1 MICVSPWGEVLDL
14 PVGSAVADQAFFA
27 QFLPGLMELGAAEAQ
42 NLGDRSVGIE
52 ASPLPVAHHHQKQ
65 IEGHRFMA

>member
-1 MICVSPWGEVLDL
+1 MVSPWGEVLDL
-14 PVGSAVADQAFFA
+14 PVGSPVTDQAFFD

-42 NLGDRSVGIE
+42 NLDNGAVRIE
-52 ASPLPVAHHHQKQ
+52 ASSLPVAHHHQKQ